1 MILQFTSELEQFS
14 TVVEKIYDA
23 AIDTTKWDDALKAMM
38 GLVGSKNSG
47 IHFGDSAALNQDP
60 THFHALGY
68 TEFFASKIQGY
79 AGIWSLQ
86 SGMLDWPVGKVMHL
100 PDILPREEFINGR
113 FYKEVLQPD
122 GQGDYIGMI
131 ALKEGTRYV
140 PLTLSTM
147 YEDGPFTQ
155 RAVELIRLLAPHI
168 CRSAKI
174 GLALDLKALNSA
186 RLEATLNSLS
196 AGVFLVNR
204 DSKIL
209 FMNSAAE
216 GQIKRGH
223 ALSVTNNRLIP
234 KDAAAA
240 HAFAQALSGA
250 DDAAVGGI
258 SLALPDAAGG
268 MVATLLP
275 LENGE
280 RQNLSGPSAPAAF
293 AVFVQNPAIVPPV
306 PGAAFAQL
314 YGLTPAELRVSLAMA
329 PSLSPQEAAD
339 NLGLSVSTVKS
350 HLQHIFTKTG
360 TNKQLD
366 LMQLL
371 MRASPPISS

>member
-1 MILQFTSELEQFS
+1 MILQFTSELEHFS

-23 AIDTTKWDDALKAMM
+23 AIDTAKWSSALNGIM
-38 GLVGSKNSG
+38 GLVGASASG
-47 IHFGDSAALNQDP
+47 IHFGDSSVLNQDP
-60 THFHALGY
+60 THFYGQGY
-68 TEFFASKIQGY
+68 TEFFASKIQAY
-79 AGIWSLQ
+79 SSIWALQ
-86 SGMLDWPVGKVMHL
+86 SGMLNWKVGEAMHL
-100 PDILPREEFINGR
+100 PEILPHEEFVNGR
-113 FYKEVLQPD
+113 FYKEVIQPD
-122 GQGDYIGMI
+122 GQCDYIGMI
-131 ALKEGTRYV
+131 ALREGTRYA
-140 PLTLSTM
+140 PITLSTI
-147 YEDGPFTQ
+147 DAVGPFTK
-155 RAVELIRLLAPHI
+155 RAVELVRLLSPHI

-174 GLALDLKALNSA
+174 GLALELKSLNNA

-204 DSKIL
+204 DGKIL
-209 FMNSAAE
+209 FMNAAAE
-216 GQIKRGH
+216 GQIKRDH

-234 KDAAAA
+234 KDATAA
-240 HAFAQALSGA
+240 HKFAQSLSGA
-250 DDAAVGGI
+250 DDAGVGGI

-280 RQNLSGPSAPAAF
+280 RQNLGGLSSPAAF

-329 PSLSPQEAAD
+329 PSLSPQEAAH

-350 HLQHIFTKTG
+350 HLQHIFIKTG
-360 TNKQLD
+360 TNKQSD

-371 MRASPPISS
+371 MRAGPPVSA